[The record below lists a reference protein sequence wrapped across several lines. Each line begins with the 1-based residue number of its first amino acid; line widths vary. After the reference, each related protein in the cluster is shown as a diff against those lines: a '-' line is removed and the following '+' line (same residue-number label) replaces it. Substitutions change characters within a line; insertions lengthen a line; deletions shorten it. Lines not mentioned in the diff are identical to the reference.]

1 MKKVLLIFTFLITFI
16 FTTVSALADGNYLHT
31 ITLERNDNG
40 YNVIL
45 GSDKVTK
52 VTKKSPKSNELV
64 LEMSGIESSES
75 VNALYKGTSNIDWL
89 VIENTAPNKLKI
101 SITASDIGNST
112 VIIDPINGSPSIVGE
127 KLPMDKILWCV
138 FVLALVGVIVKLSK
152 SITEEEEGLNIR
164 NDIKTR
170 EIQMYK
176 KYRKDIS
183 ISPTYAHN
191 GDARLKTMV
200 KKIDRKIDE
209 RLLSN
214 IK

>member
-1 MKKVLLIFTFLITFI
+1 
-16 FTTVSALADGNYLHT
+16 
-31 ITLERNDNG
+31 
-40 YNVIL
+40 
-45 GSDKVTK
+45 
-52 VTKKSPKSNELV
+52 
-64 LEMSGIESSES
+64 
-75 VNALYKGTSNIDWL
+75 
-89 VIENTAPNKLKI
+89 
-101 SITASDIGNST
+101 
-112 VIIDPINGSPSIVGE
+112 
-127 KLPMDKILWCV
+127 MDKILWSV

-164 NDIKTR
+164 NDIKNR

-176 KYRKDIS
+176 KYRKDVS
-183 ISPTYAHN
+183 ISPIYSHN